1 MVVAAAAAVAARS
14 IGCSDDASPVRMTRF
29 LASVRDAE
37 EAQAVLAAGADI
49 VDLKDPAKGALGAV
63 ELPVIK
69 TCVAAVAGRVAVSA
83 TVGDLPMDEDRL
95 HDAVH
100 ATAACG
106 VDDVKL
112 GIQRSGDPHACF
124 ARLRKSPP
132 RAGLILVFFADAM
145 PDFDPVAAAIDAG
158 ARGLMLDTAGKQAGS
173 LLDHMAIGDIAGFV
187 EDGRRKG
194 LMVGVAGALRA
205 NHVAPLLA
213 LSARRHR
220 LSRRAVPWRQPGCAP
235 RSRRLQSNPRPDTF
249 PDASARRANRRTP
262 RCRGV
267 LEVRRGT
274 KRRDRT
280 GLDERQATG
289 THILDG

>member
-1 MVVAAAAAVAARS
+1 
-14 IGCSDDASPVRMTRF
+14 MTRF

-63 ELPVIK
+63 ELPFIK
-69 TCVAAVAGRVAVSA
+69 TCVAAVAGRAAVSA
-83 TVGDLPMDEDRL
+83 TVGDLPTDGDRL

-112 GIQRSGDPHACF
+112 GIQRSGDAHACF
-124 ARLRKSPP
+124 ARLRKSPS

-173 LLDHMAIGDIAGFV
+173 LLDHMAIGEIAGFV
-187 EDGRRKG
+187 EAGRRKG

-205 NHVAPLLA
+205 DHVAPLLA
-213 LSARRHR
+213 LSPDVIGFRGALCHGWRRDAR
-220 LSRRAVPWRQPGCAP
+220 LDPVACSQIRALIPAEKPRPEAQIGAP
-235 RSRRLQSNPRPDTF
+235 R
-249 PDASARRANRRTP
+249 AAAV
-262 RCRGV
+262 C
-267 LEVRRGT
+267 
-274 KRRDRT
+274 
-280 GLDERQATG
+280 
-289 THILDG
+289 